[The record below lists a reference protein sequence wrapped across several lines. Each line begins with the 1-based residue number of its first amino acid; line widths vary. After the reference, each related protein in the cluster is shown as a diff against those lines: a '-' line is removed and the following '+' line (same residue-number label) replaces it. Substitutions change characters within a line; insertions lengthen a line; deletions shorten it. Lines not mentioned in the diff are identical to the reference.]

1 MVKVVSIRDCVKKTE
16 QLDPIKLDREFITY
30 VDISSID
37 RVTKRIIDPQTL
49 PPHEAPSRAR
59 KHIKK
64 DDILISTVRPNL
76 NTVAIVP
83 SEYDDE
89 IASTGFC
96 VLRAN
101 PTIIQSDY
109 LFYYIQTH
117 EFIEHLTKLS
127 IGAGYPAVSD
137 NDILDA
143 EIPLPPL
150 EEQQRIAQIASKCD
164 RIRRTRR
171 YTQQLSD
178 TYLQSVFLEM
188 FGDPV
193 TNPEKW
199 PIEKLESQLQNIE
212 SGWSPVCAE
221 VPRSNSDEWAVL
233 KLGAVTGGSFKP
245 DENKLF
251 PDDLTPRP
259 ELEVRK
265 GDLLITRKNTLEL
278 VAACVLI
285 CAECPQLM
293 IPDTIFRFVLE
304 EDSEVIKEYL
314 WGLFNNTFF
323 RKRVQTLAT
332 GTAGSMPNISK
343 AKFLNI
349 LLPIPPIDLQKQFA
363 QIVQKYDR
371 IRTQQREAARQ
382 AEHLFQTTLH
392 RAFSG
397 EL

>member
-1 MVKVVSIRDCVKKTE
+1 MNFVALDEVAKIDRTVASDKDCQILPYVGLEHIEKDTGHFSNDFKRESETLLASKFKFSSSHVLYGKLRPYLNKVALPSFGGVCTTEILPILPNSKLLDRRYLWLIFLSPKFVTWASKSVSGANLPR
-16 QLDPIKLDREFITY
+16 LDPKELAQY
-30 VDISSID
+30 
-37 RVTKRIIDPQTL
+37 Q
-49 PPHEAPSRAR
+49 
-59 KHIKK
+59 
-64 DDILISTVRPNL
+64 
-76 NTVAIVP
+76 
-83 SEYDDE
+83 
-89 IASTGFC
+89 
-96 VLRAN
+96 
-101 PTIIQSDY
+101 
-109 LFYYIQTH
+109 
-117 EFIEHLTKLS
+117 
-127 IGAGYPAVSD
+127 
-137 NDILDA
+137 
-143 EIPLPPL
+143 IPLPPL